1 MKKSELRRIIKEEI
15 KKLHIKE
22 QSPVGPSTPCSPDCQ
37 AGFNCKQ
44 WISSII
50 QLPNF
55 SSTNPNQPCNFIENK
70 IDQLQTWIA
79 NFTGNPNSQQLLQ
92 KTCKLQ
98 ALQYI
103 CNNPSFA
110 GGTYSCSNC

>member
-15 KKLHIKE
+15 KKIQIKE
-22 QSPVGPSTPCSPDCQ
+22 QSPISAGPCSPDCQ
-37 AGFNCKQ
+37 AAFNCKQ
-44 WISSII
+44 WLSSMI

-55 SSTNPNQPCNFIENK
+55 SSSNPNQPCNFIEFK
-70 IDQLQTWIA
+70 IDQLTTWIS
-79 NFTGNPNSQQLLQ
+79 NFTGNPSSQQLMQ
-92 KTCKLQ
+92 KQCKLT
-98 ALQYI
+98 AFQYI